1 MHFNV
6 SKTSYPAGKCICG
19 QTASFLLH
27 TLKLPG
33 LSKDVVF
40 LVVNFS
46 FFFAYKISLNG
57 CWPDAWYEKFN
68 SFKPKGINGLLL
80 LIGRIHF

>member
-1 MHFNV
+1 MPHTNALTNVNSIKCQKQMHFNV

-57 CWPDAWYEKFN
+57 C
-68 SFKPKGINGLLL
+68 
-80 LIGRIHF
+80 